1 MTLFHNSSIAQ
12 SLPDSLSGSAL
23 RTWLK
28 ANYYDGFHT
37 TLGYDGTNGAR
48 SYMYNI
54 IDNKMDSV
62 TCVYGGHREYRA
74 FDLTRAGGTSGMTPI
89 NCEHTIPQS
98 FFSAA
103 EPMKSDI
110 HHLFPTYQNWN
121 STRQNFPF
129 VDIDDN
135 LTTKWM
141 LETTDQS
148 ALPTSDIDLYSEFY
162 NSTFEPPEA
171 HKGNL
176 ARSIFYF
183 YAMYPTEAGNMSL
196 VGDSCLF
203 YQWHLNDPID
213 ADEEQRNEDVLL
225 YQGNENPFISHPDWI
240 VRSWDFGTNAS
251 PNIALSAN
259 TSEITVSWGDMPAE
273 SGYKVYRSTDSI
285 SFTQI
290 GSTLG
295 ANTVTYVDASVSPA
309 TTYYYYITA
318 MYAAVE
324 STPGPSLGTQLA
336 PPVPPSA
343 ITDLSISSTNTTIDL
358 SWSDVTTE
366 DNYQVYRSTDN
377 ANFSPLGS
385 ALAANTTSYSDPTAT
400 ANTTYYYYLVASNAY
415 GSSGNSNTVSGQ
427 LLDGSSVA
435 SDLIISEYIEGS
447 SFNKAIELANFT
459 GVTVDLSEYELGRQT
474 NGAGSWS
481 KLSLSGTLPDEAIY
495 LIVNNSATLTD
506 LTANADLMTTSS
518 VMSFN
523 GNDPVALFDA
533 ASPSTKIIDIVGTE
547 DGGSGNFAKDVTLV
561 RDRVIT
567 APNETYTLSE
577 WLSFA
582 QDMTDSIGAHSMQL
596 VTLPVDL
603 VYFKGVP
610 SDGFHRLE
618 WLTAFEENH
627 AYFEV
632 EESLDGSHFKTIG
645 QRHSEGGLGNG
656 NKYEFLVIDPPLKA
670 YYRLRQVDHD
680 GHFTYSKVIALE
692 RLNIPLQLQVFP
704 IPATTHVNLRMEVNE
719 QTPMH
724 LAVYNLA
731 GQRLHF
737 EEQVLETGI
746 NYARFPIQRYL
757 SGVYVLEITT
767 AHRIFRTK
775 LIKAQE

>member
-1 MTLFHNSSIAQ
+1 MAQ

-28 ANYYDGFHT
+28 ANYYDGAHT
-37 TLGYDGTNGAR
+37 TLGYDGVNGAR

-62 TCVYGGHREYRA
+62 TCVYGGHKEYRV
-74 FDLTRAGGTSGMTPI
+74 FDLTRAAGTSGMTPI

-129 VDIDDN
+129 ADIDDN

-141 LETTDQS
+141 IQTTDQTTIPS
-148 ALPTSDIDLYSEFY
+148 SDIDLYSEFY
-162 NSTFEPPEA
+162 SSTFEPPEA

-196 VGDSCLF
+196 VGDSCMF

-213 ADEEQRNEDVLL
+213 NDEEQRNEDVLL
-225 YQGNENPFISHPDWI
+225 YQGNENPFISNPEWI
-240 VRSWDFGTNAS
+240 VRAWDFGTNAS

-259 TSEITVSWGDMPAE
+259 TSQITISWGDMPAE
-273 SGYKVYRSTDSI
+273 TGYNIYRSTDSI

-290 GSTLG
+290 GSTLS
-295 ANTVTYVDASVSPA
+295 ANTVTYVDASVSPS
-309 TTYYYYITA
+309 TIYYYHITA

-324 STPGPSLGTQLA
+324 SDPGPSLGAQLA
-336 PPVPPSA
+336 APAPPSA
-343 ITDLSISSTNTTIDL
+343 ITDLSISPTNTTIDL
-358 SWSDVTTE
+358 SWSDVSTE

-377 ANFSPLGS
+377 ISFSPLSG
-385 ALAANTTSYSDPTAT
+385 ALAANVTSYTDHT
-400 ANTTYYYYLVASNAY
+400 ANASTTYYYYIVATNAY
-415 GSSGNSNTVSGQ
+415 GSSANSNTVSGQ
-427 LLDGSSVA
+427 LVDGTSAA
-435 SDLIISEYIEGS
+435 SNLIISEYIEGS
-447 SFNKAIELANFT
+447 SFNKAIEIANFT
-459 GVTVDLSEYELGRQT
+459 GEAVDLSGYELGKQT

-481 KLSLSGTLPDEAIY
+481 KLSLSGTIPDQSIY
-495 LIVNNSATLTD
+495 LIVNNSAALTD
-506 LTANADLMTTSS
+506 LTSNADLMTTSS

-523 GNDPVALFDA
+523 GNDPIALFDA
-533 ASPSTKIIDIVGTE
+533 ASAPATIIDIVGTE
-547 DGGSGNFAKDVTLV
+547 DGGSSNFAKDVTLV
-561 RDRVIT
+561 RDSVIT
-567 APNETYTLSE
+567 APNDAYTLSE

-582 QDMTDSIGAHSMQL
+582 QNMTDSIGAHHMQL
-596 VTLPVDL
+596 TRLPVDL
-603 VYFKGVP
+603 VYFQGVP

-618 WLTAFEENH
+618 WLTASEENH
-627 AYFEV
+627 AYFEI
-632 EESLDGSHFKTIG
+632 EESLDGRDFKTIG
-645 QRHSEGGLGNG
+645 QHYSEGSQGNG
-656 NKYEFLVIDPPLKA
+656 NKYEFLVVDPPLKA
-670 YYRLRQVDHD
+670 YYRLRQVDND
-680 GHFTYSKVIALE
+680 GHYTYSKIIALE

-704 IPATTHVNLRMEVNE
+704 IPATTHVNLRMDAGEK
-719 QTPMH
+719 TPIY
-724 LAVYNLA
+724 LSVYNMA

-737 EEQVLETGI
+737 EEHVLETGI
-746 NYARFPIQRYL
+746 NYARFPIQGYL

-767 AHRIFRTK
+767 ANQIFRTK
-775 LIKAQE
+775 LIKAHQ